1 MLNLA
6 STSDLLKVTTGSA
19 GTIEVHAT
27 WVDLLT
33 TTGAVTPGRTNT
45 ADISSAATTTVVAS
59 PAASTIRNVKLLSVR
74 NSHASVSNLTT
85 ISHTDGTTEQI
96 VWKGTLAPD
105 ESVVYSEATGWI
117 RLNAAG
123 TPTGSNLAAQADVQ
137 TFTSGG
143 TWTKPTAFTPKV
155 VIVEMIG
162 AGGGGGAGASLATA
176 VVAKGGGGGGG
187 GCWVRGV
194 FKADDLA
201 ATVAVGVHAGGTAG
215 AKGAAGAAG
224 GAGGIGGNTTFGTYL
239 TAYGG
244 GGGAGGA
251 ISAAVTGGGGGGGA
265 GGAGGSGST
274 SG

>member
-1 MLNLA
+1 M
-6 STSDLLKVTTGSA
+6 
-19 GTIEVHAT
+19 
-27 WVDLLT
+27 VDLLGT
-33 TTGAVTPGRTNT
+33 TVTPGRTNT
-45 ADISSAATTTVVAS
+45 ADITSATTTDIVAA
-59 PAASTIRNVKLLSVR
+59 PAASTVRNVKLLSII
-74 NSHASVSNLTT
+74 NSDASVTT
-85 ISHTDGTTEQI
+85 DVEVIHTDGTTAQ
-96 VWKGTLAPD
+96 
-105 ESVVYSEATGWI
+105 
-117 RLNAAG
+117 RLNKSTLGPGEGLTFSEGYGWQRLNSAG
-123 TPTGSNLAAQADVQ
+123 TPVASGISQQSDVQ

-201 ATVAVGVHAGGTAG
+201 ATVSVGVHAGGTAG

-251 ISAAVTGGGGGGGA
+251 ISAEVTGGVVAVAVAVQGLLA
-265 GGAGGSGST
+265 RLPAEQAAFRLRLPTGSQGRALQVRRL
-274 SG
+274 